1 MTSGNG
7 HGPQWPDDHFRRS
20 RRPCRP
26 AFRRWFGLPS
36 YATSFALTVFSAQV
50 LSAQSAPLQ
59 LASDSARLTR
69 IVERVRLAGRDE
81 SPVLQAA
88 RAARDLAAARAAA
101 TGHATPA
108 TLSAGLSE
116 APAASIDQ
124 GNLRLEIG
132 RDLLTAPRRR
142 AERAVAEVAV
152 RAAEISLSVE
162 ERRRDAALLRDLLRA
177 AGARRIAE
185 RLAAEDLVLL
195 GAADGVR
202 ERFAVGQARYVDVL
216 RVRTERLRVQVER
229 SRALADAR
237 VAAAALMAPLRS
249 ESTRSTVQAAIDS
262 LAADQS
268 DAWRVVLPPALTLD
282 SLLAVNER
290 VLLGEVEAERARR
303 ERALLVAEQRV
314 QVSAYAG
321 VQRVGQANNGPTFG
335 PSLGFSMT
343 LPFTAARGNRL
354 AVGAAE
360 QRIVSVG
367 TTQFATLAEVRGRL
381 QAGLAR
387 YAEARLR
394 LETMDAALLRGAR
407 EERESALAA
416 YRTGSVSLLELL
428 DFERALARAEIERV
442 HALLEA
448 ADAWADLM
456 GAPGPSEA
464 PSLPGGDAR

>member
-1 MTSGNG
+1 
-7 HGPQWPDDHFRRS
+7 
-20 RRPCRP
+20 
-26 AFRRWFGLPS
+26 
-36 YATSFALTVFSAQV
+36 
-50 LSAQSAPLQ
+50 
-59 LASDSARLTR
+59 
-69 IVERVRLAGRDE
+69 
-81 SPVLQAA
+81 
-88 RAARDLAAARAAA
+88 LAAARAAA

-442 HALLEA
+442 HAVLEA

-456 GAPGPSEA
+456 GATEPSA
-464 PSLPGGDAR
+464 ALSLPGGEAP

>member
-1 MTSGNG
+1 
-7 HGPQWPDDHFRRS
+7 
-20 RRPCRP
+20 
-26 AFRRWFGLPS
+26 
-36 YATSFALTVFSAQV
+36 
-50 LSAQSAPLQ
+50 
-59 LASDSARLTR
+59 
-69 IVERVRLAGRDE
+69 
-81 SPVLQAA
+81 
-88 RAARDLAAARAAA
+88 
-101 TGHATPA
+101 
-108 TLSAGLSE
+108 
-116 APAASIDQ
+116 
-124 GNLRLEIG
+124 
-132 RDLLTAPRRR
+132 
-142 AERAVAEVAV
+142 
-152 RAAEISLSVE
+152 
-162 ERRRDAALLRDLLRA
+162 
-177 AGARRIAE
+177 
-185 RLAAEDLVLL
+185 
-195 GAADGVR
+195 
-202 ERFAVGQARYVDVL
+202 
-216 RVRTERLRVQVER
+216 VER

-237 VAAAALMAPLRS
+237 VAAATLMAPLRS
-249 ESTRSTVQAAIDS
+249 ESTRSTVQAAIDT
-262 LAADQS
+262 LAANQS

-442 HALLEA
+442 HAVLEA

-456 GAPGPSEA
+456 GATEPSAA
-464 PSLPGGDAR
+464 PLLPGGEAP